1 MTTRFTGV
9 LPTRF
14 VAAILCL
21 FVAFSAPRVEANGAD
36 FSNGLFRFLDEE
48 TPVNPQNDES
58 DAFLFTSLV
67 SDDGVAAIGRDAALL
82 STFNSKENREES
94 SLFEYDGTNCAFSQ
108 DVVVR
113 GSVALPSFK
122 ALQFWGNAY
131 SGSGHVDPNGWDG
144 ARVKN
149 NVTGASVGLNLPLGA
164 ATITGFYN
172 YHRDRE
178 FLPQTRVEQ
187 RDNSYGM
194 AFYLNS
200 GGFYLSASGMY
211 GTDKYHASRGEAKKK
226 FDGTQ
231 CAGRFETGY
240 SMMRGGM
247 FVLEPYGAYQY
258 SNVRHD
264 GFDPVAWEG
273 VGAKKKYNSCTATL
287 GSRVDLN
294 LAGLDAFTLQ
304 GRMAWIAELRSRA
317 ESSTTFAY
325 GRVPGTFSPSSPY
338 FVGSGVGKNSFQAGV
353 GLRLSLWGML
363 AISTDYDCLFNKR
376 QAVHIGSLG
385 LLFGF

>member
-1 MTTRFTGV
+1 MTTRTTGA

-14 VAAILCL
+14 VAAIFCL
-21 FVAFSAPRVEANGAD
+21 FVSIYAPLVEANAAE
-36 FSNGLFRFLDEE
+36 FSNGLFLFLDAEE
-48 TPVNPQNDES
+48 TAGPENCES
-58 DAFLFTSLV
+58 NSRFFTSLV
-67 SDDGVAAIGRDAALL
+67 SDDGIAAISQDSELL
-82 STFNSKENREES
+82 STFGAKGRRTES
-94 SLFEYDGTNCAFSQ
+94 SSLEYDGTNLAFSQ

-131 SGSGHVDPNGWDG
+131 SGSGHVDPIGWDG

-149 NVTGASVGLNLPLGA
+149 NVTGASIGLNLPLGA

-187 RDNSYGM
+187 QDSSYGM

-200 GGFYLSASGMY
+200 GGFYLSASGLY
-211 GTDKYHASRGEAKKK
+211 GMDKYCASRSDAKKK

-240 SMMRGGM
+240 SMMQGGM
-247 FVLEPYGAYQY
+247 FVLEPYAAYQY
-258 SNVRHD
+258 SNVRCD
-264 GFDPVAWEG
+264 GFDPVGWETIG
-273 VGAKKKYNSCTATL
+273 GKKKYNSCTATL

-304 GRMAWIAELRSRA
+304 GRMAWIAELRSRS

-338 FVGSGVGKNSFQAGV
+338 YVGSGVGKNSFQAGV
-353 GLRLSLWGML
+353 GLRLSLWGAL
-363 AISTDYDCLFNKR
+363 AVSTDYDCLFSKR

>member
-1 MTTRFTGV
+1 MTTRNIGD

-21 FVAFSAPRVEANGAD
+21 FVAISAPRVETNGAE
-36 FSNGLFRFLDEE
+36 FSNGLLRLLDADATSESD
-48 TPVNPQNDES
+48 VCES
-58 DAFLFTSLV
+58 DARLFESLAP
-67 SDDGVAAIGRDAALL
+67 DDGIAAFGRDAALL
-82 STFNSKENREES
+82 ATFDAKEDRAES
-94 SLFEYDGTNCAFSQ
+94 SSFEYDGANCSFSQ

-131 SGSGHVDPNGWDG
+131 SGSGHVNPNGWDG

-149 NVTGASVGLNLPLGA
+149 NVTGASLGLNLPLGA

-187 RDNSYGM
+187 QDNSYGM

-200 GGFYLSASGMY
+200 GGFYLSASGIY
-211 GTDKYHASRGEAKKK
+211 GTDKYCASRSEAKKK

-240 SMMRGGM
+240 SMMKGGM
-247 FVLEPYGAYQY
+247 FVLEPYAAYQY

-264 GFDPVAWEG
+264 GFDPVALETVAG
-273 VGAKKKYNSCTATL
+273 KKKYNSCTATL

-304 GRMAWIAELRSRA
+304 GRMAWISELRSRA
-317 ESSTTFAY
+317 ESATTFAY

-338 FVGSGVGKNSFQAGV
+338 YVGSGVGKNAYQAGV
-353 GLRLSLWGML
+353 GLRLSLWGMF

-376 QAVHIGSLG
+376 QTVHIGSLG